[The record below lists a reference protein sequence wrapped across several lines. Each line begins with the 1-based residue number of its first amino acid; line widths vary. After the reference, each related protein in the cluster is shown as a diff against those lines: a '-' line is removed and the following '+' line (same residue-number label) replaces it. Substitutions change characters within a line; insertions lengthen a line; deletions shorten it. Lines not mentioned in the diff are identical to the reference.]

1 MSSKGALYLTVIAQG
16 MDLNRDEGSGGNI
29 QTLKKVRRGDGKVY
43 TELSRQALTYEVRK
57 KGIEEKD
64 WQQATVKF
72 GKKREGKE
80 SKVIQ
85 YNIYNNESNEEL
97 DLFGFMDTDNETVI
111 RSASITFL
119 NAVSLEPYYGD
130 MSFNANHEM
139 VRRAKEQ
146 GLENPTPNPYTMEN
160 HLSLYKYSVI
170 FDLDKIG
177 HLKLRKTAVF
187 DKKIK
192 DITPEDLKLSFLDF
206 DNDQQKTLLE
216 VIQKKKI
223 TPKSPPIFKVGVK
236 SGENKSGD
244 KTLTFFELIEEA
256 GKGKGGSEFSEDEF
270 EEDNLIGLCE
280 KIKSDDYGLTLIS
293 GENSIEWLNEIL
305 KQPLFYEGCL
315 QKSSKIQSITDNK
328 EIQGLLEKSKKAKSK
343 PKLTESDN
351 KNIARLNRLLL
362 EHVYHDGCPKSG
374 TRTEISWREDII
386 LSNDSCTKR
395 IKDVLYAIHTLSRRL
410 QARTE
415 SLVPILIMGG
425 ISSAKTI
432 LTHNFVDLENHNPKR
447 LNLKLIKEAESIG
460 SRFAKKL
467 NIEEKQQKAFIKAV
481 RDGFFDNLP
490 INDGW
495 ANIEDAFDTFECW
508 LDSIFKEN

>member
-29 QTLKKVRRGDGKVY
+29 QTLKKIRRGDGKVY
-43 TELSRQALTYEVRK
+43 TKLSRQALTYEVRK
-57 KGIEEKD
+57 KGIEERD
-64 WQQATVKF
+64 WQQTTVKF

-85 YNIYNNESNEEL
+85 YNIYDNESNEEL

-130 MSFNANHEM
+130 MSFNANHDM

-177 HLKLRKTAVF
+177 QLKLRKKITLNN
-187 DKKIK
+187 KIK
-192 DITPEDLKLSFLDF
+192 NITVDDLKSSLPSLD
-206 DNDQQKTLLE
+206 DNQQKALLE
-216 VIQKKKI
+216 AIQNKKI
-223 TPKSPPIFKVGVK
+223 TPRSPHVVKVAVK
-236 SGENKSGD
+236 SGYVKSDD
-244 KTLTFFELIEEA
+244 KSLTFYDLNEEA
-256 GKGKGGSEFSEDEF
+256 EKGKGGSEFSEDEF
-270 EEDNLIGLCE
+270 EEGNLNSLCE
-280 KIKSDDYGLTLIS
+280 KIKSDDYGLTLS
-293 GENSIEWLNEIL
+293 SEENSIEWLNKIL
-305 KQPLFYEGCL
+305 KQPSFYEACL
-315 QKSSKIQSITDNK
+315 KKSGEIQSIKDNK
-328 EIQGLLEKSKKAKSK
+328 EIQSLLKKVKSK
-343 PKLTESDN
+343 PKLSETDN
-351 KNIARLNRLLL
+351 KSIARLNRLLL
-362 EHVYHDGCPKSG
+362 ENVYHDNCPKSG

-386 LSNDSCTKR
+386 LSNDSCAKR

-415 SLVPILIMGG
+415 SLVPILVMGG

-432 LTHNFVDLENHNPKR
+432 LTHNFIDLENHHPKK
-447 LNLKLIKEAESIG
+447 LNLKLIEEAEGIG
-460 SRFAKKL
+460 NRFAKEID
-467 NIEEKQQKAFIKAV
+467 IEGKKQKAFIKAV
-481 RDGFFDNLP
+481 RDGFFDNLH